1 MDFATTA
8 SFTDNNV
15 VSAVWNW
22 GDGQSSAGAIAGS
35 EVAGSHAYLAA
46 GVYTVSCAVEDA
58 CGSKAQLSYT
68 YVVAYDP
75 SAGFVTGG
83 GWINS
88 PAGAYIYN
96 PASTGKASFGFVAK
110 YKKGANTPDGNTQFQ
125 YHAGDFRFKST
136 AYEWLV
142 VAGYKAMYKGTGE
155 VNGVGGYGFQLSAI
169 DGAKK
174 SSTEPDRIR
183 MKVWN
188 SVGQVIYDNQMGS
201 ADDAEATMA
210 IAQGSIV
217 IHDGGKKN
225 ARIALAD
232 KLTAYPNPVQE
243 EGLTLELPVAAQ
255 QAKVIVYSL
264 SGKVVAQEQF
274 NFASEE
280 SRIDWNVNTQQWNGG
295 MYVLMVQ
302 TEAETYQVKLVK
314 R

>member
-1 MDFATTA
+1 M
-8 SFTDNNV
+8 
-15 VSAVWNW
+15 
-22 GDGQSSAGAIAGS
+22 
-35 EVAGSHAYLAA
+35 
-46 GVYTVSCAVEDA
+46 
-58 CGSKAQLSYT
+58 SYT

-302 TEAETYQVKLVK
+302 TETETYQVKLVK